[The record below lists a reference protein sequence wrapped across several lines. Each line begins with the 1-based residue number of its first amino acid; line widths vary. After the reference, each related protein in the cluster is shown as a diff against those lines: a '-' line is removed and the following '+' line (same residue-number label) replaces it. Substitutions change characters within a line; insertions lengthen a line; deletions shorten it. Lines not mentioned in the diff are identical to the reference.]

1 MSFWSSTLCLELY
14 LLQLGFGAIIASLQL
29 HKQNKLKCNKGTF
42 IRKIYYTYYMDVN
55 VFLMSFGVKF
65 NFLMRVVFILQFT
78 INIAIDTTEESQLEL
93 SNKKLCQY
101 DS

>member
-1 MSFWSSTLCLELY
+1 
-14 LLQLGFGAIIASLQL
+14 
-29 HKQNKLKCNKGTF
+29 
-42 IRKIYYTYYMDVN
+42 MDVN

-93 SNKKLCQY
+93 SNKKLM
-101 DS
+101 SI